1 MMQTKKKENDFCT
14 LYIVRHGE
22 TDWNRKKLLQGRKGV
37 GLNSDGIAQTQKAA
51 KFFNTLDIDA
61 IYSSNLHRAKQ
72 TARIIYTKKN
82 LQVKI
87 TDKLQERAYGMF
99 EGMDLEGIQNKHF
112 PELSHLSIPE
122 FWPQLEEH
130 PEVESY
136 TQIIERIIPY
146 IQKVAASHKKQS
158 IILVTHAGILRALL
172 VYLKYA
178 TYPQLLQRGVLE
190 NLANIKIESDGHK
203 LRIMEIRGINIG
215 K

>member
-1 MMQTKKKENDFCT
+1 
-14 LYIVRHGE
+14 
-22 TDWNRKKLLQGRKGV
+22 
-37 GLNSDGIAQTQKAA
+37 
-51 KFFNTLDIDA
+51 
-61 IYSSNLHRAKQ
+61 
-72 TARIIYTKKN
+72 
-82 LQVKI
+82 
-87 TDKLQERAYGMF
+87 MF

-172 VYLKYA
+172 VYLEYA